1 MNAIDVASLRAAALA
16 AALLV
21 VPAIASAND
30 TARADSAAQL
40 FASAGVVP
48 VEAAKPYRALN
59 PGASV
64 VKIGTWQSNVALR
77 LGRPSAVLEDGTWLY
92 RNFTVDE
99 SLAHGTLVVQ
109 FDHGDVSQLSLVSPS
124 VETAMLTTPASAKGQ
139 KLVASKSSARP

>member
-1 MNAIDVASLRAAALA
+1 MNVIDVASLRAAALA

-40 FASAGVVP
+40 LASAGVLP
-48 VEAAKPYRALN
+48 VEAAKPYRALS
-59 PGASV
+59 PAASV
-64 VKIGTWQSNVALR
+64 VKIGTWRSTVALR
-77 LGRPSAVLEDGTWLY
+77 LGRPSAILNDGTWLY

-139 KLVASKSSARP
+139 RLVASKAPSRP